1 VTNHDVPDYEALLSF
16 AKKMADRSAVEIMR
30 LFRQEIDIANKE
42 GDEGFDPVTD
52 ADRTAERVMREMVK
66 KHWPDHDF
74 FGEEFENQNRNA
86 EYQWCVDPIDGT
98 RSFIMGIPTWG
109 TLIGLKKS
117 GLPYLGLMNQPFTSE
132 RYWST
137 ETETHYSGP
146 DGAKKLSTRHCD
158 NIENAI
164 LATTDPGLF
173 QDGVEKESFAKVA
186 TRTRL
191 NRYGSDCYAYCML
204 ASGTCDVIVEAGL
217 KPFDIMALIPI
228 VENAGGRVTT
238 WTGDDPSNGGRILAT
253 GDRALHDKVLDLLND

>member
-1 VTNHDVPDYEALLSF
+1 
-16 AKKMADRSAVEIMR
+16 MADQSAVEIMR
-30 LFRQEIDIANKE
+30 LFRQKIDVANKE

-52 ADRTAERVMREMVK
+52 ADRAAERLMRTLVAE
-66 KHWPDHDF
+66 HWPEHDF
-74 FGEEFENQNRNA
+74 YGEEFENRDRNA
-86 EYQWCVDPIDGT
+86 EYQWCIDPIDGT

-137 ETETHYSGP
+137 ETGTHYSGP
-146 DGAKKLSTRHCD
+146 DGPRKLTTRECPD
-158 NIENAI
+158 IENAI

-173 QDGVEKESFAKVA
+173 LEGVETESFANVA
-186 TRTRL
+186 ARTRL

-217 KPFDIMALIPI
+217 QPFDIMALIPI
-228 VENAGGRVTT
+228 VEKAGGKVTT
-238 WTGDDPSNGGRILAT
+238 WTGDDASNGGRILAT
-253 GDRALHDKVLDLLND
+253 GDPVLHEKVLTLLNI